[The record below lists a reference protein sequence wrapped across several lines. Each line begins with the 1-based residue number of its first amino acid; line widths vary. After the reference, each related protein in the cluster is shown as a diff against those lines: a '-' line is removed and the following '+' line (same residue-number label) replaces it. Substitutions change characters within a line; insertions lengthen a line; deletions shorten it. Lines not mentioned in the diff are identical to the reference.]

1 MLKFK
6 IIAHLVSFLLKVCN
20 FTFTGFPRKP
30 GNPVLLLFAS
40 KGDPRGGRRRYNS
53 VRIANGFTLIEALIV
68 IFLMASI
75 SGLAVP
81 NLMNWLNKA
90 KLNGAVNNLKGSLEL
105 AKLKAIQENGPVAV
119 NFTGNSYAIFRDT
132 GATIGVHDAGEEF
145 FGKRSL
151 PSGVRIDLA
160 ATTFADSGIGGKRT
174 RFKGRGTSA
183 SGTVYLVNS
192 QGMAKKI
199 IVSSTGRI
207 RTE

>member
-1 MLKFK
+1 
-6 IIAHLVSFLLKVCN
+6 
-20 FTFTGFPRKP
+20 
-30 GNPVLLLFAS
+30 
-40 KGDPRGGRRRYNS
+40 
-53 VRIANGFTLIEALIV
+53 VRNAKGFTLIEALV
-68 IFLMASI
+68 VLFLMAFI
-75 SGLAVP
+75 SALAVP
-81 NLMNWLNKA
+81 DLINWLNKA

-119 NFTGNSYAIFRDT
+119 NFTGNSYAIFKDT

-151 PSGVRIDLA
+151 PTGIRIDLS
-160 ATTFADSGIGGKRT
+160 ATTLADTAKGGKRT
-174 RFKGRGTSA
+174 RFKGRGTSD

-192 QGMAKKI
+192 NGMVKKI

>member
-1 MLKFK
+1 VR
-6 IIAHLVSFLLKVCN
+6 IRDS
-20 FTFTGFPRKP
+20 
-30 GNPVLLLFAS
+30 S
-40 KGDPRGGRRRYNS
+40 GDKRRYDS
-53 VRIANGFTLIEALIV
+53 VRNANGFTLTEALIV
-68 IFLMASI
+68 VFLMACI
-75 SGLAVP
+75 SALAVP

-119 NFTGNSYAIFRDT
+119 NFTANSYAIFRDT
-132 GATIGVHDAGEEF
+132 GATLGVHDAGEEF
-145 FGKRSL
+145 FRKRSL
-151 PSGVRIDLA
+151 ARGVRIDLS
-160 ATTFADSGIGGKRT
+160 ATTFPDTGEGGKRT

-192 QGMAKKI
+192 EGMVKKI

>member
-1 MLKFK
+1 MR
-6 IIAHLVSFLLKVCN
+6 N
-20 FTFTGFPRKP
+20 
-30 GNPVLLLFAS
+30 
-40 KGDPRGGRRRYNS
+40 
-53 VRIANGFTLIEALIV
+53 ANGFTLIEALIV
-68 IFLMASI
+68 IFLMACI
-75 SGLAVP
+75 SALAVP

-105 AKLKAIQENGPVAV
+105 AKFKAIQENGPVAV
-119 NFTGNSYAIFRDT
+119 NFTTNSYAIFRDT
-132 GATIGVHDAGEEF
+132 GATPGMHDAGEEF
-145 FGKRSL
+145 FRKRL
-151 PSGVRIDLA
+151 LARGVRIDLS
-160 ATTFADSGIGGKRT
+160 ATTFPDTGIGGKRT